1 MKKFKLLVMT
11 AIVVLFSASSLYSYY
26 RDFEVVR
33 YVSSTVKAVG
43 WSSSEL
49 EMEVVKFDQALT
61 ALAAGL
67 EDNEYLELRFEVLW
81 SRVNSLLAGKEN
93 RPLREQP
100 GVLPLLGSLSEQL
113 RLWEDDVYGLSGG
126 DVAAIVALR
135 EELTHF
141 HQLAREINVDNFS
154 GDNIWR
160 QLDVLQDTRL
170 RSSLSLAGLLL
181 SGALMLLL
189 LVRENRRNR
198 QLAYHDI
205 LTGLPNRMH
214 FYQLIDQ
221 AMQWA
226 DRHDRSLAVHMVDLD
241 GFKAIN
247 DSLGHKVGDKVLKIV
262 AERLQTALG
271 EQGQVARLGGD
282 EFVIIQRLP
291 SSEEASPMA
300 TVLWQAIVRDVE
312 LTDGCLSPQAS
323 IGTSLYPA
331 QASSVTELLS
341 HADTAMYYAKHSR
354 SHATQL
360 YESGMDERRLRRQ
373 KLAVALQTAIE
384 QDTLTLH
391 YQPIYSLATGKI
403 ESIEAL
409 LRWQSVEHGT
419 VYPLEII
426 AVAEQ
431 HGLAHRL
438 NEWVLHTACSQLHF
452 WHQRGYKPLK
462 VNVNISPSIFM
473 DGELANTVRR
483 VLQQTQLSA
492 AALVLEIT
500 EDTSLWDTAGSAET
514 LEQLRALG
522 IEIALDDFGTGY
534 SSFSHL
540 RQLPLNKL
548 KIDKSFVADMVT
560 DVRALNLVKTIISL
574 AHSLDMRVVAEGI
587 EDAAQ
592 QDKLAQLG
600 CDLGQGY
607 WLARPMSATA
617 MSEELMAKA
626 ARHLSVAKA
635 Q

>member
-1 MKKFKLLVMT
+1 MT

>member
-113 RLWEDDVYGLSGG
+113 RLWEDDIYGLSAG
-126 DVAAIVALR
+126 DVAAIMALR

-170 RSSLSLAGLLL
+170 SSTLSLAGLLL

-189 LVRENRRNR
+189 LVRENRRNQ

-262 AERLQTALG
+262 AERMQAVLG

-354 SHATQL
+354 SHTTQL

-373 KLAVALQTAIE
+373 KLAVSLQAAIE

-452 WHQRGYKPLK
+452 WHQRGYQPLK

-592 QDKLAQLG
+592 QAKLAQLG

>member
-33 YVSSTVKAVG
+33 YVSATVKAVG

-113 RLWEDDVYGLSGG
+113 RLWEDDVYELNAG
-126 DVAAIVALR
+126 DVVAIMTLR
-135 EELTHF
+135 EELAHF
-141 HQLAREINVDNFS
+141 HQLTREINVENFS

-170 RSSLSLAGLLL
+170 HSTLSLAGLLI
-181 SGALMLLL
+181 SGGLMLLL

-226 DRHDRSLAVHMVDLD
+226 DRHDRALAVHMVDLD

-247 DSLGHKVGDKVLKIV
+247 DSLGHKVGDKVLKVV
-262 AERLQTALG
+262 AERLQAALG

-282 EFVIIQRLP
+282 EFVIIQRLQDP
-291 SSEEASPMA
+291 DEASPMA
-300 TVLWQAIVRDVE
+300 TALWQAIVRDVAF
-312 LTDGCLSPQAS
+312 TDGCLSPQAS

-331 QASSVTELLS
+331 QAASVTELLS

-354 SHATQL
+354 TFATQL
-360 YESGMDERRLRRQ
+360 YESGMDERRLRCQ
-373 KLAVALQTAIE
+373 KLAVALQAAIE
-384 QDTLTLH
+384 QDALTLH
-391 YQPIYSLATGKI
+391 YQPIYSLATGEI

-419 VYPLEII
+419 VSPLEII

-438 NEWVLHTACSQLHF
+438 NEWVLHSACSQMHF
-452 WHQRGYKPLK
+452 WHQRGHKPLK

-500 EDTSLWDTAGSAET
+500 EDTSVWDTAGSAEI
-514 LEQLRALG
+514 LGQLRALG

-592 QDKLAQLG
+592 QAKLAQLG

-607 WLARPMSATA
+607 WLARPMPAAA

-626 ARHLSVAKA
+626 ARNLSVLKA